1 MTRGRPLQIGMMPI
15 PARSR
20 GRTDALEAGRRKPGI
35 EATRTHGAREA
46 RRFRL
51 ATGRGYGRQRALDWL
66 RTAIDSG
73 RAELQSQQAPERE
86 IEAWDMSCRIAFMLA
101 VV

>member
-1 MTRGRPLQIGMMPI
+1 MMPI

-20 GRTDALEAGRRKPGI
+20 GRTDALEAGLQKARNRGY
-35 EATRTHGAREA
+35 THGDREA
-46 RRFRL
+46 RLSRL
-51 ATGRGYGRQRALDWL
+51 ATERGYGRQRALNWL
-66 RTAIDSG
+66 RAAIDGG

>member
-1 MTRGRPLQIGMMPI
+1 MTRRRPLQIGMMPI
-15 PARSR
+15 PAR
-20 GRTDALEAGRRKPGI
+20 TDALKAELQKARNRGY
-35 EATRTHGAREA
+35 THGAREA

-66 RTAIDSG
+66 RAAIDRG
-73 RAELQSQQAPERE
+73 RAELQVQQAPERE